1 MDESQIARESAQP
14 NPGSP
19 ALEPPTQKHPAL
31 EYPIAPPAG
40 FGITVEIAPDV
51 LWLRM
56 PLPFQLDHINIWA
69 LEEAEGWAVVD
80 TGTRTDGALATWR
93 RIFAETTETRPL
105 TRIFA
110 THMHP
115 DHIGLA
121 GWLTRKFGC
130 RLWMTRTEYLNCRV
144 LVSDTGK
151 PAPPDAIAFFKRCGW
166 NDQNL
171 DGYMARF
178 GNFGQYIH
186 PMPDSYQRLVDG
198 QDLTIGAHD
207 WRVIVGSGHSPEH
220 ACFHC
225 PELKLLIS
233 GDQVLPRISSN
244 VSVHPAEP
252 DADPMQDWLDSL
264 AKLKRLV
271 PDDVLVLP
279 SHNEPFRGLH
289 ARLDQLDHSQRRALA
304 RLHAHLAEPRRVID
318 VFGALFSRPVTGA
331 NPGLLGLATGESMAC
346 LNYLRHRDLLTVSID
361 ADGVAWYQARGNAGP
376 VLGE

>member
-1 MDESQIARESAQP
+1 MDESQIARE
-14 NPGSP
+14 P
-19 ALEPPTQKHPAL
+19 ARPTL
-31 EYPIAPPAG
+31 EYPFEPPE
-40 FGITVEIAPDV
+40 FGATVEIAPDV

-69 LEEAEGWAVVD
+69 LEEADGWAVVD
-80 TGTRTDGALATWR
+80 TGTRTEGALATWR
-93 RIFAETTETRPL
+93 RIFAETRETRPL

-115 DHIGLA
+115 DHVGLA
-121 GWLTRKFGC
+121 GWLTRKFAC

-151 PAPPDAIAFFKRCGW
+151 PAPPDAITFFKRAGW
-166 NDQNL
+166 NEQNL
-171 DGYMARF
+171 ETYLARF

-198 QDLTIGAHD
+198 QTVRIGAHD
-207 WRVIVGSGHSPEH
+207 WQVIVGTGHSPEH

-233 GDQVLPRISSN
+233 GDQVLPKISSN

-252 DADPMQDWLDSL
+252 DADPMQGWLESL
-264 AKLKRLV
+264 AKLRRLV

-279 SHNEPFRGLH
+279 SHNSVFRGLH
-289 ARLDQLDHSQRRALA
+289 ARLDHLARSQRRSLV
-304 RLHAHLAEPRRVID
+304 RLHAHLTAPRRVID
-318 VFGALFSRPVTGA
+318 MFGVLFARPVGGDSPA
-331 NPGLLGLATGESMAC
+331 LLGLATGETMAC
-346 LNYLRHRDLLTVSID
+346 LNHLRHRDLVSMRVD
-361 ADGVAWYQARGNAGP
+361 DDGIAWYEARGDSGR
-376 VLGE
+376 LLEG